1 MSAELNTLTPTG
13 LQPADVGPATSDTDL
28 AAWRDAATT
37 GALPLPTRERWQ
49 VLRSGVVNLWEFDV
63 AEYWF
68 ADGRAQFVGQNQS
81 GKSTLMA
88 LTTLILLAGDLDRA
102 LVDTF
107 GQQHKSFR
115 YYIEPTD
122 DPTDRRDSTGAAAR
136 GWAWMEY
143 GRVTDGAPEY
153 FTMAL
158 YTQARRGVADFTKT
172 WVTCE
177 GSARVGAELVLHANA
192 STAEPASMEH
202 IPGFRATKA
211 AEYRQR
217 VATALFGFKDTDR
230 LDAVVRMLKVLR
242 TPHLGQKLDPDFLTD
257 RMREALPAIAKSEI
271 DELAEGWDQLER
283 LAADRDAAQSARD
296 AVAAYVRR
304 AWNPWAD
311 TVLRRHADELVATNT
326 GLDRV
331 TRGVREAEEVH
342 GRALTAAE
350 ALAKQLADAQSEH
363 LSVGLHYEQVLKSS
377 AYLTAQSATAN
388 AAGLRVTAGQVQ
400 HQAHEAATKVT
411 AGKGREALRRT
422 ESDASDERLA
432 RATTAREQAVE
443 LTAKAAIAAG
453 LPPESEQ
460 WAAQGDVAR
469 LSAATDGRRGEVK
482 QAQYL
487 VGRAEGARS
496 KENHA
501 AAEAQRTAT
510 EVQTRK
516 LAAAGAVETRGAR
529 LQSLSDQ
536 LEVWAAELGADAP
549 DAAVRRRWLA
559 AVSDQTTQVSPRT
572 VLGREVRRDWLTPIT
587 EPLRSAAAMA
597 STQAANDT
605 AAAARLELQA
615 NEREALQ
622 DPEPSA
628 PTQWGRRRRP
638 APGEQGAA
646 LWRLLDPVERLPI
659 GTLDH
664 LEAALAAAGLLD
676 AWVTP
681 DRAYLPG
688 RDGTDTV
695 LVLAGADPGG
705 PSEGTLAQ
713 VLRPAEDAGPCTDA
727 VAAVLRS
734 IRFTHGGDLGDGAGP
749 AISADGRWRHAVTSG
764 HAVPGVHGAE
774 LLGTAARGA
783 ARARQV
789 TALREQ
795 AVELRAHAVRAAKE
809 AKEQRA
815 RVTAHESAAL
825 RAPGD
830 DGVVRAALAVRAA
843 DRELVRANEADGPA
857 ARQYADAK
865 VATQNANADL
875 LTYTTAHQLPH
886 TTSELDKVANA
897 LGKLDAAGNDL
908 RVTVAE
914 LAGAEREARTNQG
927 LLHDAVTELASL
939 TSTADRLTHEAR
951 RADEAAARAH
961 DALGH
966 SEQEILAQATG
977 LEKRR
982 GELAAKVATLNSDS
996 GDLRE
1001 TVATAKE
1008 RLERAGT
1015 DREAAEQLRDE
1026 ALSLWWVPVDAGLG
1040 ARRGLP
1046 DAAGRLITHAL
1057 TQARAARELLQPS
1070 NWPDATSA
1078 KDSRVNTAWAK
1089 LSGSALVELRTVLE
1103 TSGGRSAHVND
1114 PTEPDGLA
1122 SVGVLVDSSGNQFD
1136 PVEAIA
1142 RLDTQSADLARMHDV
1157 KMQEV
1162 LVELL
1167 SSTFVEHL
1175 RDRLGGVVELLA
1187 QVNAVLGAHPTG
1199 ANRTSLRLVRV
1210 PAAGQKSAFDVLA
1223 ALERGF
1229 VDSEVVQGQVRG
1241 FLEQQIRQ
1249 AQDLGHSGLRDWKD
1263 HLADQLDYRSWFDVV
1278 TQYKVGESGWRP
1290 LTREVHAKDSGGGKV
1305 VTLLQPLLATLVAQY
1320 NESSTAPRPL
1330 WLDEAFTGVDDE
1342 NRATMLAMLV
1352 TFDLDFLLAGPGT
1365 LVTAAQVPSAAV
1377 WYITRAPAPTA
1388 GVDLSLLLWAGRTL
1402 TAVPLPPAGG
1412 IARASERAR
1421 HAAGPDLFDAD
1432 EAETL

>member
-1 MSAELNTLTPTG
+1 MNAELNTLTPTG
-13 LQPADVGPATSDTDL
+13 RLLADVGPATSDSDL

-37 GALPLPTRERWQ
+37 GALPVPTRDRWQ
-49 VLRSGVVNLWEFDV
+49 VLRAGVVNLWEFDV

-122 DPTDRRDSTGAAAR
+122 DPTDRRDSTSTAAR

-143 GRVTDGAPEY
+143 GRLTDGVPEF

-158 YTQARRGVADFTKT
+158 YTQARRGVGDFTKT

-192 STAEPASMEH
+192 ATAEPASMAH
-202 IPGFRATKA
+202 ITGFWATKA

-217 VATALFGFKDTDR
+217 VATSLFGFKDTDR

-242 TPHLGQKLDPDFLTD
+242 TPHLGQKLDPDFLTE

-296 AVAAYVRR
+296 AVTAYVRR

-311 TVLRRHADELVATNT
+311 MVLRRHADELVATNT
-326 GLDRV
+326 RLDGV
-331 TRGVREAEEVH
+331 TRSVRMADEVHASAQVAAEELSGRLTATEAEH
-342 GRALTAAE
+342 A
-350 ALAKQLADAQSEH
+350 
-363 LSVGLHYEQVLKSS
+363 SVSLHYEQLLKSS
-377 AYLTAQSATAN
+377 AYLTAQAATEN
-388 AAGLRVTAGQVQ
+388 AANLREKARQIQGQ
-400 HQAHEAATKVT
+400 ADDAATKVT
-411 AGKGREALRRT
+411 AGQGRQEQRRT
-422 ESDASDERLA
+422 ASDASNELLKKATDTRAQAADRTALA
-432 RATTAREQAVE
+432 AT
-443 LTAKAAIAAG
+443 AAG
-453 LPPESEQ
+453 FPPESEQ
-460 WAAQGDVAR
+460 WAAHGDVAR
-469 LSAATDGRRGEVK
+469 LSAATTERRGEVR
-482 QAQYL
+482 QAQQL
-487 VGRAEGARS
+487 VGRAASART
-496 KENHA
+496 KEDQA
-501 AAEAQRTAT
+501 ANDAQRTSA
-510 EVQTRK
+510 EVHTRQT
-516 LAAAGAVETRGAR
+516 AAESAVETRGVC
-529 LQSLSDQ
+529 LQALSDH
-536 LEVWAAELGADAP
+536 LEVWASELGADAP

-559 AVSDQTTQVSPRT
+559 AVTDQTTRPSPRT
-572 VLGREVRRDWLTPIT
+572 VLGTEVRRDWLTPIT
-587 EPLRSAAAMA
+587 GPLR
-597 STQAANDT
+597 T
-605 AAAARLELQA
+605 AAATASTRAADDIAAARRLEGQA
-615 NEREALQ
+615 DEREAQQ
-622 DPEPSA
+622 DPEPAA
-628 PTQWGRRRRP
+628 PTDWGRRERP
-638 APGEQGAA
+638 APSGQGAA
-646 LWRLLDPVERLPI
+646 LWRLLDPIENLPSA
-659 GTLDH
+659 TLDH
-664 LEAALAAAGLLD
+664 IEAALAASGILD

-681 DRAYLPG
+681 DGAYLPG
-688 RDGTDTV
+688 RDGTDNV
-695 LVLAGADPGG
+695 LTLAGIGAPEVTGD
-705 PSEGTLAQ
+705 TLAL

-734 IRFTHGGDLGDGAGP
+734 IHFTGGSALGDGPAP
-749 AISADGRWRHAVTSG
+749 AISAGGWWRHAVTSG
-764 HAVPGVHGAE
+764 HAAPGVHGAE
-774 LLGTAARGA
+774 LLGTAARAG

-789 TALREQ
+789 AALRAQ
-795 AVELRAHAVRAAKE
+795 VAELRAQAQRATADAKE
-809 AKEQRA
+809 LGE
-815 RVTAHESAAL
+815 RVAALEAAAL

-830 DGVVRAALAVRAA
+830 DDVVRAGLAVRAA
-843 DRELVRANEADGPA
+843 DRELARANAADRPA
-857 ARQYADAK
+857 QTKYTDARA
-865 VATQNANADL
+865 ATQNANADL
-875 LTYTTAHQLPH
+875 LTYTASHHLPH
-886 TTSELDKVANA
+886 TASELAKVEDI
-897 LGKLDAAGNDL
+897 LGKMDAARNDL
-908 RVTVAE
+908 RVAVSE
-914 LAGAEREARTNQG
+914 LAGAEREARTHQD
-927 LLHDAVTELASL
+927 LLADAVTELAGL
-939 TSTADRLTHEAR
+939 TAAADRLTREAR
-951 RADEAAARAH
+951 RADEAATRAH

-966 SEQEILAQATG
+966 SEQEILAEATG
-977 LEKRR
+977 LETQR
-982 GELAAKVATLNSDS
+982 GELASTVAGLRSESEDQRAK
-996 GDLRE
+996 
-1001 TVATAKE
+1001 VATAKE
-1008 RLERAGT
+1008 RLDRAGT
-1015 DREAAEQLRDE
+1015 DREEAERVRDE

-1046 DAAGRLITHAL
+1046 DVAGRLITHAL
-1057 TQARAARELLQPS
+1057 TQARAAREHLQPAG
-1070 NWPDATSA
+1070 WPDATSA
-1078 KDSRVNTAWAK
+1078 KDARVNAAWAK
-1089 LSGSALVELRTVLE
+1089 LSGSALLELRTVLE

-1114 PTEPDGLA
+1114 SSEAGGLA
-1122 SVGVLVDSSGNQFD
+1122 SVGLLVDSSGIQYD
-1136 PVEAIA
+1136 PVEAIV
-1142 RLDTQSADLARMHDV
+1142 RLDAQSAELAQAHDV
-1157 KMQEV
+1157 KIQEV

-1167 SSTFVEHL
+1167 ASTFVEHL

-1249 AQDLGHSGLRDWKD
+1249 AQDLGHSGPRDWKD

-1320 NESSTAPRPL
+1320 NESSTSPRPL

-1402 TAVPLPPAGG
+1402 TAVPLPPAGV

-1421 HAAGPDLFDAD
+1421 HAAGPDLFDVD
-1432 EAETL
+1432 EADTL